1 MSLLV
6 TEITV
11 TLPSGTVLR
20 CEVLP
25 QDGEDRLW
33 QELGRHLVASYGPG
47 GYFANA
53 RGALDYLQKESLGAA
68 YSQMVSE
75 LTRLTATKT
84 TPGLQAID
92 EFRQTPE
99 GLAKELFLRT
109 RKTHPELAEELI
121 RSQLNGVTAWRVCAE
136 MWAALADDHK
146 RRSAPAEPANQAD
159 KPVG

>member
-6 TEITV
+6 TEVVV
-11 TLPSGTVLR
+11 TLPNGTALR

-25 QDGEDRLW
+25 LDGENRLA

-53 RGALDYLQKESLGAA
+53 RPALDYLKKEGLHAEA
-68 YSQMVSE
+68 SQLVSE
-75 LTRLTATKT
+75 LSRMTAVRM
-84 TPGLQAID
+84 TPGVQAID

-109 RKTHPELAEELI
+109 RKTHPDLAEDVI
-121 RSQLNGVTAWRVCAE
+121 RTQLNAVTAWRVCAE
-136 MWAALADDHK
+136 LFMALAEDHK
-146 RRSAPAEPANQAD
+146 RRSAAAESVDQGGRQ
-159 KPVG
+159 VG